1 MQTSWQLSFMC
12 ACGMAWSCLLHAR
25 SIDMLTKFAW
35 ITSPKRRGNPWK
47 KVFLLHLLCLYL
59 QQSLHWTLFWWNLFS
74 VFTCNN
80 AMIGNISL
88 MLLLA
93 LQIVGEDSL
102 ASKQRQNGCES
113 GHQKRTKEEGGSF
126 YQLATDQQL
135 SIGKISLQ
143 SSTCMSS

>member
-1 MQTSWQLSFMC
+1 
-12 ACGMAWSCLLHAR
+12 
-25 SIDMLTKFAW
+25 
-35 ITSPKRRGNPWK
+35 
-47 KVFLLHLLCLYL
+47 
-59 QQSLHWTLFWWNLFS
+59 
-74 VFTCNN
+74 
-80 AMIGNISL
+80 MIGNISL

-93 LQIVGEDSL
+93 LQIVGEDSV

-113 GHQKRTKEEGGSF
+113 GHQKRTKEGGSF